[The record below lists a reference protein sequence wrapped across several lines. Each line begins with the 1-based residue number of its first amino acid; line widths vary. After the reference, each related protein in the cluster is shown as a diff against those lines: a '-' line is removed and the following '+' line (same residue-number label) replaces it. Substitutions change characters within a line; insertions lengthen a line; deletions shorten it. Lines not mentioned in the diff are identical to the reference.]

1 MKNCKLIFWHDN
13 IVKKKAGE
21 TKKYFNKKT
30 IIDGIT
36 FASKLEAKRYTE
48 LKLLEQQGII
58 KDLKLQPTYDL
69 IPSFKKDNKTYRKS
83 TYKADFS
90 YFDIENNKIVIEDT
104 KGFKTPVYM
113 LKKKLFEYNYP
124 NLTIKEIRR

>member
-1 MKNCKLIFWHDN
+1 MK
-13 IVKKKAGE
+13 
-21 TKKYFNKKT
+21 YYNKKT
-30 IIDGIT
+30 IIDGIV
-36 FASKLEAKRYTE
+36 FASKFEAKRYTE
-48 LKLLEQQGII
+48 LKLLEKQGII
-58 KDLKLQPTYDL
+58 KDLELQPSYDL

-90 YFDIENNKIVIEDT
+90 YFDIENNKTIVEDT

-124 NLTIKEIRR
+124 NLTITEIRR

>member
-1 MKNCKLIFWHDN
+1 MK
-13 IVKKKAGE
+13 
-21 TKKYFNKKT
+21 YYNKKT
-30 IIDGIT
+30 IIDGIV

-48 LKLLEQQGII
+48 LKLLEKQGII
-58 KDLKLQPTYDL
+58 KDLELQPSYDL

-90 YFDIENNKIVIEDT
+90 YFDIENNKTIVEDT

-124 NLTIKEIRR
+124 NLTIREVTR